1 MKRKKAIF
9 LFFSQNSR
17 IIIHVCEPSFS
28 CQPSL
33 EAGDEGLVWKTFQD
47 RLNQYGAMYEDSTVI
62 ADATNLQNKYRKMYF
77 DATPGFDK
85 HILVIFDIPFDIARK
100 QNKMR
105 SKERVVPE
113 YAMDKLIAEW
123 EDVSEEVKNLYDEV
137 VYIRNFGTDIV
148 RENLQ
153 SQFDEGKIK

>member
-1 MKRKKAIF
+1 
-9 LFFSQNSR
+9 
-17 IIIHVCEPSFS
+17 
-28 CQPSL
+28 
-33 EAGDEGLVWKTFQD
+33 
-47 RLNQYGAMYEDSTVI
+47 
-62 ADATNLQNKYRKMYF
+62 
-77 DATPGFDK
+77 
-85 HILVIFDIPFDIARK
+85 
-100 QNKMR
+100 MR